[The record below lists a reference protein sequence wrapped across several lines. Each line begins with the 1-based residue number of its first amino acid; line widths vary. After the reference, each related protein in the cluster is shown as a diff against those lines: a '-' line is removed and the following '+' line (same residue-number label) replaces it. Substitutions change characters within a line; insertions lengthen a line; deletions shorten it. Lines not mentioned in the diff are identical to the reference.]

1 MPKTSPSHA
10 PARQQR
16 QRLRQTPSP
25 LCAGA
30 ESNLSAIHDDH
41 NPRCHFHLLDDL
53 PMKRCFATLLLS
65 LVSMFPSTGTF
76 SQQTPFKVLAF
87 YSTKV
92 EPDHVLFAE
101 NALTFFSDLAAKN
114 NFTFD
119 STSNWDDLNDV
130 NLAKYQLVVWLNDEP
145 SKADQKRAFQK
156 YMEGGGAWLGF
167 HVAAYNDKDSN
178 WPWFVDFLG
187 GGVFHTNSW
196 PPLPAK
202 LTIDDHLHPV
212 TKQLPG
218 SFASPDN
225 EWYIWKPSPRLNKN
239 VRVLVTLDPSN
250 YPIGFKD
257 ALASGDLPV
266 VCTNTKYKMLYMNMG
281 HGDKIFRSPIQ
292 NKLIENATLW
302 LGTLKDK
309 KSAVKESASTQAEMP
324 AATGTLI
331 SPNAVAVNPKT
342 NKLYAVNSS
351 DGTVTVMNGLAN
363 SSKIVKVG
371 SEPVAIAINPATN
384 RIYVGNSASATVS
397 VIDGATD
404 TVTATVSV
412 GDLPYVI
419 AANPTT
425 NKIYVSKTFS
435 NIMVVIDGA
444 TNSTSNLK
452 PGIQADTIAVNPVT
466 NKLYL
471 TNYESE
477 NVTVMDG
484 ATNDTAS
491 VSAGIHL
498 WAIATNPATNKIY
511 AANAGSANLTVI
523 DGATNNTTTVNTGN
537 IPCAIA
543 IDPGANRIYAV
554 NYASDNV
561 TVIDGAN
568 NSVIA
573 TVPVGARPQAIAIN
587 SLTHTIYVANTHGNT
602 VTIIDG
608 TNNSVIATV
617 PTGNAPYA
625 IAVDAASNKAYVSNM
640 GKNHL
645 TVIDGRQA
653 AATRRPTEP

>member
-1 MPKTSPSHA
+1 MLKTSPSH
-10 PARQQR
+10 PRARQQKW
-16 QRLRQTPSP
+16 RLPQIPSP

-30 ESNLSAIHDDH
+30 EFNLSSIHDDH
-41 NPRCHFHLLDDL
+41 NPRCRFHLLDDL
-53 PMKRCFATLLLS
+53 PMKRYW
-65 LVSMFPSTGTF
+65 LVFLVFLVPMLYSTGTVGQKP
-76 SQQTPFKVLAF
+76 SFKVLAF

-92 EPDHVLFAE
+92 EPDHVLFAQG
-101 NALTFFSDLAAKN
+101 ALKFFSDLAAKSN
-114 NFTFD
+114 IAFD
-119 STSNWDDLNDV
+119 STTNWDDMNDS

-145 SKADQKRAFQK
+145 SKAEQRRAFQK
-156 YMEGGGAWLGF
+156 YMENGGAWLGF
-167 HVAAYNDKDSN
+167 HVSAYNDKDSN

-187 GGVFHTNSW
+187 GGVFYSNSW
-196 PPLPAK
+196 PPLPAR
-202 LTIDDHLHPV
+202 LSIDDPLLAV

-218 SFASPDN
+218 SFLSPDN

-257 ALASGDLPV
+257 VLASGDLPV
-266 VCTNTKYKMLYMNMG
+266 VWTNTKYKMLYMNMG

-309 KSAVKESASTQAEMP
+309 KSAVKESASTQPEMP

-331 SPNAVAVNPKT
+331 SPKAVAVNPKT
-342 NKLYAVNSS
+342 NKVYAVNSS
-351 DGTVTVMNGLAN
+351 DGTVTVMSGSAN
-363 SSKIVKVG
+363 SSKTVKVG

-384 RIYVGNSASATVS
+384 KIYVGNSASGTVS
-397 VIDGATD
+397 VIDGTTD
-404 TVTATVSV
+404 TVTATVCV

-435 NIMVVIDGA
+435 NTMVVIDGA

-452 PGIQADTIAVNPVT
+452 PGLQADAIAVNPVT

-471 TNYESE
+471 TNYESQ

-491 VSAGIHL
+491 VSAGMHL

-511 AANAGSANLTVI
+511 AANAGSSNITVI
-523 DGATNNTTTVNTGN
+523 DGATNGTITVKTGE

-543 IDPGANRIYAV
+543 VDPASNRIYAV
-554 NYASDNV
+554 NYASDTV
-561 TVIDGAN
+561 TAIDGAN

-573 TVPVGARPQAIAIN
+573 TISVGARPQAIGID
-587 SLTHTIYVANTHGNT
+587 SVTHTIYVANTHSNT

-608 TNNSVIATV
+608 TNNSVIATLA
-617 PTGNAPYA
+617 TGDGPYA
-625 IAVDAASNKAYVSNM
+625 VAVDVTNNKVYLSTM
-640 GKNHL
+640 GKDHL
-645 TVIDGRQA
+645 NVIDGRR
-653 AATRRPTEP
+653 ATKTARPAER

>member
-10 PARQQR
+10 PARQQKW
-16 QRLRQTPSP
+16 RLPQIPSP

-30 ESNLSAIHDDH
+30 EFNLSSIHDDH

-53 PMKRCFATLLLS
+53 PMKRYW
-65 LVSMFPSTGTF
+65 LVFLILVPMFYSTGTVVQKP
-76 SQQTPFKVLAF
+76 SFKVLAF

-101 NALTFFSDLAAKN
+101 GALKFFSDLAAKSN
-114 NFTFD
+114 IAFD
-119 STSNWDDLNDV
+119 STTNWEDLNDS
-130 NLAKYQLVVWLNDEP
+130 NLAKYQMVVWLNAAP
-145 SKADQKRAFQK
+145 SQAGQKRAFQK
-156 YMEGGGAWLGF
+156 YMENGGAWLGF
-167 HVAAYNDKDSN
+167 HVSAYNDKDSN

-187 GGVFHTNSW
+187 GGVFHSNSW
-196 PPLPAK
+196 PPLPAR
-202 LTIDDHLHPV
+202 LTVDAHLHPV
-212 TKQLPG
+212 TKQLPA
-218 SFASPDN
+218 SFLSPDN

-239 VRVLVTLDPSN
+239 VRVLVTFDPSN

-257 ALASGDLPV
+257 VLATGDLPV
-266 VCTNTKYKMLYMNMG
+266 VWTNTKYKMIYMNMG

-342 NKLYAVNSS
+342 SKLYAVNSS
-351 DGTVTVMNGLAN
+351 DGTVTVMRGSAN
-363 SSKIVKVG
+363 SAKTLKVG
-371 SEPVAIAINPATN
+371 SEPTAIAINPATN
-384 RIYVGNSASATVS
+384 KIYVGNSASATVS

-419 AANPTT
+419 AANP
-425 NKIYVSKTFS
+425 
-435 NIMVVIDGA
+435 
-444 TNSTSNLK
+444 
-452 PGIQADTIAVNPVT
+452 VT
-466 NKLYL
+466 NKLYV

-543 IDPGANRIYAV
+543 IDPEANRIYAV
-554 NYASDNV
+554 NYASDGV

-573 TVPVGARPQAIAIN
+573 TVLVGERPQAIAIN
-587 SLTHTIYVANTHGNT
+587 SQTHTIYVANTHGNT

-625 IAVDAASNKAYVSNM
+625 IAVDVENNKSYVATM
-640 GKNHL
+640 GKDHL
-645 TVIDGRQA
+645 TVIDGRKA
-653 AATRRPTEP
+653 AKGARPAER

>member
-1 MPKTSPSHA
+1 MPKTLPSHA
-10 PARQQR
+10 PARQQKW
-16 QRLRQTPSP
+16 RLPQIPSP

-30 ESNLSAIHDDH
+30 EFNLSSIHDDH

-53 PMKRCFATLLLS
+53 PMKRYW
-65 LVSMFPSTGTF
+65 LVFLILVPMFYSTGTVVQKP
-76 SQQTPFKVLAF
+76 SFKVLAF

-101 NALTFFSDLAAKN
+101 GALKFFSDLAAKSN
-114 NFTFD
+114 ITFD
-119 STSNWDDLNDV
+119 STTNWDDMNDS
-130 NLAKYQLVVWLNDEP
+130 NLAKYQVVVWLNDGP
-145 SKADQKRAFQK
+145 AQAGQKRAFQK
-156 YMEGGGAWLGF
+156 YMENGGAWLGF
-167 HVAAYNDKDSN
+167 HVSAYNDKDSN

-187 GGVFHTNSW
+187 GGVFHSNSW

-202 LTIDDHLHPV
+202 ITVGDPSNPV

-218 SFASPDN
+218 SFLSPDN

-257 ALASGDLPV
+257 VLASGDLPV
-266 VCTNTKYKMLYMNMG
+266 IWTNTKYKMLYMNMG

-302 LGTLKDK
+302 LGALKNR
-309 KSAVKESASTQAEMP
+309 KSALKESISTQAEMP
-324 AATGTLI
+324 AANGTLI

-351 DGTVTVMNGLAN
+351 DGTVTVMSGSAN
-363 SSKIVKVG
+363 SAKTVTVG
-371 SEPVAIAINPATN
+371 SEPTAIAINPATN
-384 RIYVGNSASATVS
+384 RIYVGNSASGTVS

-435 NIMVVIDGA
+435 NTMVVIDGA

-452 PGIQADTIAVNPVT
+452 AGLQADAIAVNPVT

-471 TNYESE
+471 TNYESQ

-484 ATNDTAS
+484 TTNDTAS
-491 VSAGIHL
+491 VPAGIHL
-498 WAIATNPATNKIY
+498 WAIAANPVTNKIY

-554 NYASDNV
+554 NYASDSV

-568 NSVIA
+568 NFVIA

-608 TNNSVIATV
+608 TNNSAIATV

-625 IAVDAASNKAYVSNM
+625 VAVDAANNKSYVATT
-640 GKNHL
+640 GKDHL
-645 TVIDGRQA
+645 TVIDGRKA
-653 AATRRPTEP
+653 AKRARPAER